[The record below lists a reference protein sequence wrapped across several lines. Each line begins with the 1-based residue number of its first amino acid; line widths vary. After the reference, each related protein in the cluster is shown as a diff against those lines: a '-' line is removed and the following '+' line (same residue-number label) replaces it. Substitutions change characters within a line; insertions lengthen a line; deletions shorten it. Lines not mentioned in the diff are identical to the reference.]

1 MQTYGD
7 RIREARKAKH
17 MTQEELGELIGVTG
31 VTIMRYEKGQREP
44 RMDQLQKIG
53 DVLGINWTYLVGQ
66 SVGGETLEEAASI
79 YDESQKDRVLEAG
92 LSLMLESI
100 YGKPREVMI
109 EGKWFDDSI
118 TIYGEGD
125 DAFVLGDE
133 AEYVLL
139 EAIPAL
145 VKSLV
150 SSLGTPAAKAEE
162 EMRAY
167 LYSKEAKQL
176 NDEAVARDK
185 ARIQAMK
192 QKKGKKSSHE
202 E

>member
-1 MQTYGD
+1 MQTYGE

-53 DVLGINWTYLVGQ
+53 DVLGISWTYLVGS
-66 SVGGETLEEAASI
+66 SVGGDTLEESAAIHKEAQASL
-79 YDESQKDRVLEAG
+79 VLEDAIA
-92 LSLMLESI
+92 LVLESI
-100 YGKPREVMI
+100 YGKPREVKI
-109 EGKWFDDSI
+109 EGKWFDE
-118 TIYGEGD
+118 TMTVYGEGD
-125 DAFVLGDE
+125 DAFVLGAD
-133 AEYVLL
+133 ADCTML

-150 SSLGTPAAKAEE
+150 KTLSTPAIRQEE
-162 EMRAY
+162 ALRKY
-167 LYSKEAKQL
+167 LNSKEAKAIY
-176 NDEAVARDK
+176 DEASAQDK
-185 ARIQAMK
+185 ARIQAMRE
-192 QKKGKKSSHE
+192 QKKAEETHE